1 MKSPMKETP
10 SKEKPSTREE
20 KFPEDEPKKKGRKF
34 VGFEDSED
42 ESDFRAKIESYKNRK
57 KIDKKD
63 KKLLEREDE
72 AEDPISRYKQL
83 PYLGV
88 PAVNSHEKDVV
99 AEYDQVPLYKKRPI
113 AYKHLAPIENV
124 KNEEN
129 TLDSLLKAP
138 VTISAEVLMSIS
150 PGVRQELFKALSKK
164 KVPVQT
170 APNRKVTIVEEVDE
184 EAPQIKIKKDEFNV
198 GKIALKDLNIQ
209 AAFMYTTEDDGI
221 IPKGSI
227 VLTDPVEQYLQ
238 GLDST
243 ETPKEI
249 YVSKESHAL
258 KTIFPVINKYG
269 QVESLLDGG
278 SQIVSMDSEVA
289 KKLAIPWD
297 PDITIQMQ
305 SANRTV
311 ERTLGLARNV
321 PFNFG
326 GITIYLQV
334 HVIKDPAYKV
344 LLGRPFDVL
353 TGSVIV
359 NSTDGGQTVT
369 ITDPNS
375 GKRAMLPTFDRGK
388 PPNILKL
395 QTEEDVK
402 PATEKVFQH
411 SMI

>member
-1 MKSPMKETP
+1 MKRPMKEPP
-10 SKEKPSTREE
+10 SKEKPDTGEN
-20 KFPEDEPKKKGRKF
+20 KPPEDEPKKKGRRKIMASM
-34 VGFEDSED
+34 DSED
-42 ESDFRAKIESYKNRK
+42 ESDY
-57 KIDKKD
+57 
-63 KKLLEREDE
+63 LERVHYHKGPRKSDKNKWELERGADDD
-72 AEDPISRYKQL
+72 EDPVPRNKQL
-83 PYLGV
+83 PYLGI
-88 PAVNSHEKDVV
+88 PDLNSHAKDLV
-99 AEYDQVPLYKKRPI
+99 AEYDQVPLYEKRPI
-113 AYKHLAPIENV
+113 TYKHLAPIENV

-129 TLDSLLKAP
+129 ALNSLLKAP

-150 PGVRQELFKALSKK
+150 PGVRQELFKALAKK

-184 EAPQIKIKKDEFNV
+184 EAPLIKINKTNE
-198 GKIALKDLNIQ
+198 GKISLNELNIQ
-209 AAFMYTTEDDGI
+209 AIFMCTTEDDGI

-353 TGSVIV
+353 TGSVV
-359 NSTDGGQTVT
+359 VSVCRFS
-369 ITDPNS
+369 P
-375 GKRAMLPTFDRGK
+375 MDRK
-388 PPNILKL
+388 NP
-395 QTEEDVK
+395 
-402 PATEKVFQH
+402 
-411 SMI
+411 

>member
-1 MKSPMKETP
+1 MKRPMKEPP
-10 SKEKPSTREE
+10 SKEKPDTGEN
-20 KFPEDEPKKKGRKF
+20 KPPEDEPKKKGRRKIMASM
-34 VGFEDSED
+34 DSED
-42 ESDFRAKIESYKNRK
+42 ESDY
-57 KIDKKD
+57 
-63 KKLLEREDE
+63 LERVHYHKGPRKSDKNKWELERGADDD
-72 AEDPISRYKQL
+72 EDPVPRNKQL
-83 PYLGV
+83 PYLGI
-88 PAVNSHEKDVV
+88 PDLNSHAKDLV
-99 AEYDQVPLYKKRPI
+99 AEYDQVPLYEKRPI
-113 AYKHLAPIENV
+113 TYKHLAPIENV

-129 TLDSLLKAP
+129 TLNSLLKAP

-150 PGVRQELFKALSKK
+150 PGVRQELFKALAKK

-184 EAPQIKIKKDEFNV
+184 EAPLIKINKTNE
-198 GKIALKDLNIQ
+198 GKISLNELNIQ
-209 AAFMYTTEDDGI
+209 AIFMCTTEDDGI

-353 TGSVIV
+353 TGSVVV

-369 ITDPNS
+369 ITDPNT

-388 PPNILKL
+388 PPNILKM
-395 QTEEDVK
+395 QTEEDFK
-402 PATEKVFQH
+402 QTTEKVFQH

>member
-1 MKSPMKETP
+1 
-10 SKEKPSTREE
+10 
-20 KFPEDEPKKKGRKF
+20 
-34 VGFEDSED
+34 
-42 ESDFRAKIESYKNRK
+42 
-57 KIDKKD
+57 
-63 KKLLEREDE
+63 
-72 AEDPISRYKQL
+72 
-83 PYLGV
+83 
-88 PAVNSHEKDVV
+88 
-99 AEYDQVPLYKKRPI
+99 LYEKRPI
-113 AYKHLAPIENV
+113 TYKHLAPIENV

-129 TLDSLLKAP
+129 TLNSLLKAP

-150 PGVRQELFKALSKK
+150 PGVRQELFKALAKK

-184 EAPQIKIKKDEFNV
+184 EAPLIKINKTNE
-198 GKIALKDLNIQ
+198 GKISLNELNIQ
-209 AAFMYTTEDDGI
+209 AIFMCTTEDDGI
-221 IPKGSI
+221 MPKGSI

-334 HVIKDPAYKV
+334 HVIKDPTYKV

-353 TGSVIV
+353 TGSVVV

-388 PPNILKL
+388 PPNILKM
-395 QTEEDVK
+395 QTEEDFK
-402 PATEKVFQH
+402 QMTEKVFQH